1 MERIT
6 ADSVSSGSR
15 LKEAK
20 LLRALTVPPVM
31 ALLLI
36 TILYIGL
43 GETAFA
49 SPAHYLAAVFA
60 LTLLPVLPYPLCAAI
75 PALKRKGRKL
85 ERSLAI
91 AFSLLGYVLGLA
103 LALLGGGTL
112 IEKILFLTYTIS
124 GALTG
129 IMTFVFKY
137 KTSGHACGASA
148 PFVMLAI
155 SLSPW
160 WLLGCFMLIPIFN
173 ASLRLGRHTL
183 GQLFAGSCVSVA
195 ALFIALHIIELI

>member
-6 ADSVSSGSR
+6 ADSVRSGSR

-31 ALLLI
+31 ALMLI

-43 GETAFA
+43 GAEAFVT
-49 SPAHYLAAVFA
+49 PTHYFAAVFA

-75 PALKRKGRKL
+75 PTLKRKGRKL
-85 ERSLAI
+85 ERGLAI
-91 AFSLLGYVLGLA
+91 GFSLIGYVLGLL
-103 LALLGGGTL
+103 LALLGGGTE

-129 IMTFVFKY
+129 IMTFVVRY

-148 PFVMLAI
+148 PFVLLAI

-160 WLLGCFMLIPIFN
+160 WLLGCFALIPIFN
-173 ASLRLGRHTL
+173 ASIQLGRHTL
-183 GQLFAGSCVSVA
+183 GQLFAGACVSVA
-195 ALFIALHIIELI
+195 ALFIALRFVTLL